1 MALPTFFGCLLIA
14 YGPLLGIFF
23 LVIAPRP
30 QWTLLMV
37 ASGFFCLLAILIS
50 SVIWY
55 FGRTTI
61 FGTIAYS
68 VTIQEVFRVAF
79 WRLLK
84 RTEVGFNLVASN
96 PTSPLNRHKMAF
108 AAGYGY
114 ALMSAL
120 ISYISPLVDSIGPG
134 VLMCPSCPGATL
146 FFVYAFTTS
155 FFSLLHLAWMM
166 LAFDAL
172 NTISTVQGKLKLAW
186 VFVSHFAASFA
197 SSLNSSDTIYLGC
210 VYGYITCIGILAI
223 STVLVTKSLTA
234 RR

>member
-1 MALPTFFGCLLIA
+1 MGLPTFFGCLLIA
-14 YGPLLGIFF
+14 YGPLLAIFF

-61 FGTIAYS
+61 WGTIAYS

-84 RTEVGFNLVASN
+84 RTEAGFNLVASN
-96 PTSPLNRHKMAF
+96 PSSPFNRYKMAF

-134 VLMCPSCPGATL
+134 VLMCPSCPAATV
-146 FFVYAFTTS
+146 FFVSGNHPKPYP
-155 FFSLLHLAWMM
+155 LLASAKLIA
-166 LAFDAL
+166 AL
-172 NTISTVQGKLKLAW
+172 
-186 VFVSHFAASFA
+186 H
-197 SSLNSSDTIYLGC
+197 
-210 VYGYITCIGILAI
+210 
-223 STVLVTKSLTA
+223 
-234 RR
+234 